1 MPDPFSVCFTVVKV
15 TGFLLALTAM
25 GYLIFDN
32 LFLRQLGRR
41 TVIRLV
47 IDGKVSKRE
56 IVRLLEER
64 GYKVVRWK

>member
-1 MPDPFSVCFTVVKV
+1 MPDLFGVCFTIAKV
-15 TGFLLALTAM
+15 AGFLLALTAI

-32 LFLRQLGRR
+32 LILRRLGRR